1 MAQHQQ
7 LQSAE
12 HWHGSRQQSFNE
24 ALCWVQIVYARC
36 HGKTRGAKLKCSAA
50 PCGRPLPVSCS
61 LFHKRGCKHVN
72 TPAHMAATS
81 TQQKAFCIRGREQR
95 DVETGRRKKKKRS
108 VQIGRGGRQHETQ
121 KERRRRRA
129 CARKRVRPC

>member
-36 HGKTRGAKLKCSAA
+36 HGKMRGAKLKCSAA
-50 PCGRPLPVSCS
+50 RRGRPLPVSQTLS
-61 LFHKRGCKHVN
+61 RKGGCKHVN
-72 TPAHMAATS
+72 TPAHMATTS

-95 DVETGRRKKKKRS
+95 DVETGRRRKKKKGPF
-108 VQIGRGGRQHETQ
+108 QIGRGGRQRETQ
-121 KERRRRRA
+121 KERRRRA
-129 CARKRVRPC
+129 CAQKRVHPC